1 MIEILLGISVLVSG
15 FLIWYVVRLIKKFLH
30 ISEELENL
38 FILLENYAD
47 DVEKVYNL
55 DRFYGDTTLE
65 HLMKQSKFVAETS
78 KNFRAIYDI
87 NYDLEEDEEDEEYED
102 KEE

>member
-38 FILLENYAD
+38 FILLEDYAEHVD
-47 DVEKVYNL
+47 KVYNL
-55 DRFYGDTTLE
+55 ERFYGDTTLE
-65 HLMKQSKFVAETS
+65 HLMRHSKLVAETS
-78 KNFRAIYDI
+78 KNFRAMYDI
-87 NYDLEEDEEDEEYED
+87 NYDLEEDEEYEDEEE
-102 KEE
+102 